1 MAALDADRVGG
12 MTPYLVLAAVLVLL
26 ATTIV
31 SGTVITLVVLQ
42 LRRDLDAAQAE
53 LRGRLIVLAESQEC
67 EDAPPLADELEL
79 AGNPARLAVL
89 DRAAGRDNWRFN

>member
-1 MAALDADRVGG
+1 V
-12 MTPYLVLAAVLVLL
+12 TPYLVLAAVLVLL

-42 LRRDLDAAQAE
+42 LRRDLDAAHAE
-53 LRGRLIVLAESQEC
+53 LRGRLIVLADFLER

-79 AGNPARLAVL
+79 AGGPARQSVL
-89 DRAAGRDNWRFN
+89 DRAIGREMYRWN